1 MHFIHFYIHLLNT
14 VYVLF
19 KINCVRIVCDI
30 RYIKLLNISLCLNK
44 MRLARIHYVDR
55 HFILLS
61 LPNNVWKLTVF
72 APFLI
77 KSPKQR
83 LETYCFCSVSSSSSS
98 SSPSSTSS
106 SSTSSSS
113 SSSYY
118 YYYYYSLSFFLSF
131 FLSVDHEL
139 VHGRSQEL
147 LETIS

>member
-1 MHFIHFYIHLLNT
+1 MDFIHFYIHLLNT

-44 MRLARIHYVDR
+44 MRLARIHYVNR

-61 LPNNVWKLTVF
+61 LPNNVWRLIVF

-83 LETYCFCSVSSSSSS
+83 LETYCFCSVS
-98 SSPSSTSS
+98 
-106 SSTSSSS
+106 
-113 SSSYY
+113 YY
-118 YYYYYSLSFFLSF
+118 YY
-131 FLSVDHEL
+131 
-139 VHGRSQEL
+139 
-147 LETIS
+147 

>member
-1 MHFIHFYIHLLNT
+1 MDFIHFYIHLLNT

-61 LPNNVWKLTVF
+61 LPNNVWRLIVF

-83 LETYCFCSVSSSSSS
+83 LETYCFCSF
-98 SSPSSTSS
+98 
-106 SSTSSSS
+106 
-113 SSSYY
+113 SSYY
-118 YYYYYSLSFFLSF
+118 Y
-131 FLSVDHEL
+131 
-139 VHGRSQEL
+139 
-147 LETIS
+147 